1 MLLVLKMRALGKDCN
16 TCSDQAIYEENT
28 ITHWNS
34 VAFFLGIYPERI
46 DKYVYNSLSWEYTKL
61 FC

>member
-46 DKYVYNSLSWEYTKL
+46 DKYVYNSLS
-61 FC
+61 